1 MSYKYI
7 TIGISKMILNP
18 YIYNHN
24 VNDNYLSVCIIV
36 SQVSIHLNNYVSIL
50 LFYNNNN
57 NNNNCSL
64 SMCMNHLYLKFQD
77 GLYCMILPYIVNMN
91 NI

>member
-18 YIYNHN
+18 NIYNHN

-36 SQVSIHLNNYVSIL
+36 FQVFIIFIL
-50 LFYNNNN
+50 ACGRN
-57 NNNNCSL
+57 
-64 SMCMNHLYLKFQD
+64 
-77 GLYCMILPYIVNMN
+77 
-91 NI
+91 